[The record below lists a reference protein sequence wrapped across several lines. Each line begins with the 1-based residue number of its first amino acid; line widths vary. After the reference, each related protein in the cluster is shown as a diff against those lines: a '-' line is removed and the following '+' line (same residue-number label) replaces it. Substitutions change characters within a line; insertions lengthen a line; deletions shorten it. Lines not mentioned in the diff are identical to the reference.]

1 MIAIQFCCRA
11 FPWSAD
17 NTLFCMG
24 SLQVGKNLLRASS
37 FMRSRP
43 DSATL
48 LRSFMQSMSLRK
60 ASVGIAAR
68 VDIIRGSAR
77 NLRGVK
83 EKARRVATLEKAP
96 KGLAKERRVRKAMA
110 RKASLRPKPK
120 EAKAK
125 GKSKGQKGRA
135 VEDES
140 GEQVMSMTS
149 VSPHSLR
156 AIDDPGTRS
165 IEPNLNASKPNRLS
179 IWRGEVAKLR
189 QSNSSRINHYTWLI
203 DSGATCRIL
212 SVNATECYEIVKH
225 HEGPPPRLMD
235 ASDNEMSTISLVD
248 VKVKFGKLGPVVL
261 QNVIICDIGFNVLSP
276 WQASL
281 RGWGCWLSGGNDSC
295 LTKETAKG
303 SLWVPLAKEARSWWL
318 LAQSGTRRKKA
329 AEPQAME
336 VDRAKDSEEI
346 PQGTTTSTATKD
358 LMAPCGDGKKKN
370 KKKKGFRED
379 CPSYAAHSLEVTPF
393 KFLLRRV
400 VSDNVFEEPAGSFSK
415 ACEHE
420 HELLHDGS
428 GVRKQIRTKQVCQPV
443 ELVGSEMQ
451 SVCAAV
457 VGKEV
462 GLEGRCSL
470 SAGLEGRYLTVL
482 VPTLLLCL
490 LLGASAAGTSVFGVS
505 LKFWT
510 SGSLLEDC
518 FVSLQSE
525 MLPSLPW
532 RAVCCTFV
540 GLTVLCC
547 SVGKLSCTVGERLCT
562 VGKLSCTVG
571 EHFCTV
577 GKLSC
582 TVGEH
587 FCTVGKL
594 SCAVGEQFWMLG
606 KLLLFQQPQTC
617 GTFAVAVVREQRKH
631 SCKPRGQPCRPLL
644 VPEGHG
650 GRLKLVLLCLLV
662 LSCHGHFLRRG
673 SVSLGHVETRSTR
686 ATSGLHQLWL
696 DTSWRA
702 AMQDRNRMPHA
713 R

>member
-1 MIAIQFCCRA
+1 
-11 FPWSAD
+11 
-17 NTLFCMG
+17 
-24 SLQVGKNLLRASS
+24 
-37 FMRSRP
+37 
-43 DSATL
+43 
-48 LRSFMQSMSLRK
+48 
-60 ASVGIAAR
+60 
-68 VDIIRGSAR
+68 
-77 NLRGVK
+77 
-83 EKARRVATLEKAP
+83 
-96 KGLAKERRVRKAMA
+96 
-110 RKASLRPKPK
+110 
-120 EAKAK
+120 
-125 GKSKGQKGRA
+125 
-135 VEDES
+135 
-140 GEQVMSMTS
+140 MSMTS

-156 AIDDPGTRS
+156 AVDDPGTRS
-165 IEPNLNASKPNRLS
+165 TEPNLNASKPNRLS
-179 IWRGEVAKLR
+179 ISPGEVAKLR
-189 QSNSSRINHYTWLI
+189 QSNSSRINHYAWLI
-203 DSGATCRIL
+203 DSGATCHIL
-212 SVNATECYEIVKH
+212 SVNATECYEIVKR

-358 LMAPCGDGKKKN
+358 LTAPCGDGKKKN
-370 KKKKGFRED
+370 NKKKGFRED
-379 CPSYAAHSLEVTPF
+379 CPSHAAHSLEVTPF

-400 VSDNVFEEPAGSFSK
+400 VSTNVFEEPAGSFSK

-428 GVRKQIRTKQVCQPV
+428 GVRKQIRTKQACQPV

-470 SAGLEGRYLTVL
+470 SAGLEGRYLAL
-482 VPTLLLCL
+482 FVPTVLLCL

-505 LKFWT
+505 LKLWT

-525 MLPSLPW
+525 VLPW

-547 SVGKLSCTVGERLCT
+547 SVGKLFCTVEELFCT
-562 VGKLSCTVG
+562 VEEL
-571 EHFCTV
+571 FCTV
-577 GKLSC
+577 GKLFC
-582 TVGEH
+582 TVGEQ
-587 FCTVGKL
+587 FCT
-594 SCAVGEQFWMLG
+594 SG
-606 KLLLFQQPQTC
+606 KLLLFRQPQTC
-617 GTFAVAVVREQRKH
+617 GTFAVAVVQEQRKH
-631 SCKPRGQPCRPLL
+631 SCKPRGQPCWHLL

-650 GRLKLVLLCLLV
+650 GRLRLLLLCLLV
-662 LSCHGHFLRRG
+662 LSCNGHFLRKG
-673 SVSLGHVETRSTR
+673 SVSLGHVETRATR
-686 ATSGLHQLWL
+686 ATPCGDVSQ
-696 DTSWRA
+696 A
-702 AMQDRNRMPHA
+702 
-713 R
+713 